1 MDINIENLTF
11 GYNRE
16 EVLKDI
22 SCQFRA
28 GLFYAI
34 IGPNGSGKSTFIRL
48 LNRLLKPRNGVVFVG
63 DVLLENYSRREL
75 ARMMGYVPQS
85 GNGQGTAT
93 VFDAVLLGRRPHLSW
108 SPGREDLEK
117 TEQILL
123 DFSLEHLALR
133 LTSELS
139 GGELQ
144 RVNIARA
151 LVQEPRILVLDEP
164 TSSLDL
170 KHQIEVMKLL
180 RDISHQG
187 ITVIIAIHDLN
198 LALRYADNFVLL
210 KNGEIISMGGQ
221 EVITEENLKTLYDV
235 KISKVTRGEQV
246 YVFPAL

>member
-1 MDINIENLTF
+1 MDITVDNLTF

-16 EVLKDI
+16 EVLKEI

-28 GLFYAI
+28 GFFYAI

-48 LNRLLKPRNGVVFVG
+48 LNRLLKPRGGLVQVG
-63 DVLLENYSRREL
+63 DVSLEKYSRREL

-85 GNGQGTAT
+85 GNNLGTAT
-93 VFDAVLLGRRPHLSW
+93 VFDTVLLGRRPYLSW
-108 SPGREDLEK
+108 SPGREDREK
-117 TEQILL
+117 AEQILQ
-123 DFSLEHLALR
+123 DFSIEHLALR

-170 KHQIEVMKLL
+170 KHQVEVMKLL
-180 RDISHQG
+180 RDISHRG

-198 LALRYADNFVLL
+198 LALRYADNFMLL
-210 KNGEIISMGGQ
+210 KNGEIISMGGH
-221 EVITEENLKTLYDV
+221 EVITEKNLKTLYDV
-235 KISKVTRGEQV
+235 EISKVTRGDQV